1 MKKRLV
7 RKALSFTLFLGMV
20 LSCNSYAG
28 ATDNRA
34 AIAKAT
40 NVLLQ
45 SGWTQDEIDD
55 LLTEEALLEYTD
67 ASPAIVSEKKYFRVG
82 QDGVE
87 ELTEVQCKKDLEII
101 EALQVEPGSRVS
113 PASKI
118 PVGGLE
124 TDEVTTTDGY
134 MVYYASVYSAGN
146 DEYILSAR
154 FEWLKSPFFTDTD
167 VFALGFGA
175 NLTRLDDHDVY
186 YIYKADYKKGYES
199 QTPTG
204 TYERNLAQVDVKYDS
219 GGVIISQDLA
229 TGAWGAPGS
238 GISYSNH
245 RGFLQYRVKVNN
257 AAATMASIHVFYYHQ
272 QHILS
277 VSPSVSWP
285 RSASLSVS
293 PASKF
298 KEMTPN
304 PYVSFEV

>member
-7 RKALSFTLFLGMV
+7 REVLSFTLFLGMV

-55 LLTEEALLEYTD
+55 
-67 ASPAIVSEKKYFRVG
+67 
-82 QDGVE
+82 
-87 ELTEVQCKKDLEII
+87 
-101 EALQVEPGSRVS
+101 
-113 PASKI
+113 
-118 PVGGLE
+118 
-124 TDEVTTTDGY
+124 
-134 MVYYASVYSAGN
+134 
-146 DEYILSAR
+146 
-154 FEWLKSPFFTDTD
+154 
-167 VFALGFGA
+167 
-175 NLTRLDDHDVY
+175 HDVY

-204 TYERNLAQVDVKYDS
+204 TYKRNLAQVDVKYDS

-245 RGFLQYRVKVNN
+245 RGFLQYRGKVNN
-257 AAATMASIHVFYYHQ
+257 AAATMAPIHVFYYHQ